1 MMEFVIGRLSTLF
14 SCLNHNNSII
24 IMEKMEKNC
33 GEQHIKSAQMSGAL
47 ANFGVLRCWMSVL
60 DVGGLDELKQLL

>member
-1 MMEFVIGRLSTLF
+1 MEIMDNG
-14 SCLNHNNSII
+14 NK
-24 IMEKMEKNC
+24 IMEKNGKNC

-47 ANFGVLRCWMSVL
+47 ANFGVWRCWMSVL